1 MNPLVGSTLQFRGST
16 RKGMEDVC
24 NRCNHKYEEH
34 AHYAGD
40 RVCGYAG
47 SWNGLRLHD
56 EKPCCCCCF
65 YDDKEVG
72 GKYGQGMF
80 RSESCDD
87 CRNRRL
93 KWGGPLTQGE
103 IDAAERVKAE
113 EIKRKQEAEA
123 AEIKRKQEA
132 EAAEIKRKQEAE
144 AREIKFKQGAEA
156 KVKEFEE
163 ETKKLES
170 YIASPSGSEMKAWL
184 LHKGIVEND
193 VGRILLQ
200 FIKPEYEVTT
210 LLELFALEDEDI
222 DEILEGG
229 RPMCP
234 TAHHVMVS
242 STGTYSTPSFICNRC
257 RASAS
262 GERWHC
268 GSCKDDLCFKC
279 EPQARG
285 LPLAKRKVL
294 KRLIKQEQEGK

>member
-1 MNPLVGSTLQFRGST
+1 VQIPKGTKDSCSDNECNFHLYDKCCNCWYSSED
-16 RKGMEDVC
+16 RKD
-24 NRCNHKYEEH
+24 REE
-34 AHYAGD
+34 
-40 RVCGYAG
+40 
-47 SWNGLRLHD
+47 
-56 EKPCCCCCF
+56 F
-65 YDDKEVG
+65 
-72 GKYGQGMF
+72 GKYACA
-80 RSESCDD
+80 SCIQ
-87 CRNRRL
+87 RRE
-93 KWGGPLTQGE
+93 KWGGDTTE
-103 IDAAERVKAE
+103 AKFNARKAAEKRAE
-113 EIKRKQEAEA
+113 EATKKLEKEKA
-123 AEIKRKQEA
+123 
-132 EAAEIKRKQEAE
+132 
-144 AREIKFKQGAEA
+144 
-156 KVKEFEE
+156 EFEE

-229 RPMCP
+229 PPMCP

-242 STGTYSTPSFICNRC
+242 STGTYSTPSFSCNRC
-257 RASAS
+257 RVSAS

-268 GSCKDDLCFKC
+268 GNCKDDLCFKC

-294 KRLIKQEQEGK
+294 KKLIKQDQEGK